1 MKLRQTA
8 ALALIPA
15 ALALAACEPTNPTSP
30 GSCNGRIDGRT
41 VEKVIVPQGAT
52 CVLENTRVQ
61 ANVEVKRDTTLI
73 ARGARIGGNIQAENH
88 REVRVGRST
97 TVGGSVQLE
106 QGKKVSVRDT
116 RVTGDI
122 QYDANSGPLDATG
135 NRVNGNIQIVGNR
148 GSNEIRSNRVGG
160 NLQCKENSPPPT
172 GGGNIVDGN
181 KEDQCRRL

>member
-73 ARGARIGGNIQAENH
+73 ARGARIGGNIQ
-88 REVRVGRST
+88 
-97 TVGGSVQLE
+97 
-106 QGKKVSVRDT
+106 
-116 RVTGDI
+116 
-122 QYDANSGPLDATG
+122 
-135 NRVNGNIQIVGNR
+135 IVGNR